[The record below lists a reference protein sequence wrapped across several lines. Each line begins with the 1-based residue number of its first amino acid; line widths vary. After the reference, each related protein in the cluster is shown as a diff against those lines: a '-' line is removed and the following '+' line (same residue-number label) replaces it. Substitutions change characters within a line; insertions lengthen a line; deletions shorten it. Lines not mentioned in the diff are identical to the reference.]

1 MCVCVY
7 EIGSV
12 CVNVRD
18 LVGGVIY
25 GGGFGGCSLNTVE
38 CERDPNS
45 QGFSVR
51 EREREMVGCTRA
63 CDGESGARRWGFVH

>member
-1 MCVCVY
+1 VCVCVY

-12 CVNVRD
+12 FVSVRD
-18 LVGGVIY
+18 LMGGVIY

-45 QGFSVR
+45 QGFSV
-51 EREREMVGCTRA
+51 
-63 CDGESGARRWGFVH
+63 